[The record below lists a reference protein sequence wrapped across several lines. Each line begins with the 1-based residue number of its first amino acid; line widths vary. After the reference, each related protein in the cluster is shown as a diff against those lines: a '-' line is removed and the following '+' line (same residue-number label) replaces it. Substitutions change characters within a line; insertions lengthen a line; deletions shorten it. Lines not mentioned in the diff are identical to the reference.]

1 MPVYKDKFLKCV
13 LGCFFF
19 TWTEKTSLDMRMGR
33 RVNQEH
39 VLSLDVCGGYNLYIT
54 LQLPARGGPP
64 MAAIPAKK
72 AANPK

>member
-13 LGCFFF
+13 LGFF
-19 TWTEKTSLDMRMGR
+19 SLGQKNHPWMHMGR

>member
-1 MPVYKDKFLKCV
+1 
-13 LGCFFF
+13 
-19 TWTEKTSLDMRMGR
+19 MGR